1 MIYKGGIEM
10 SARYYGAKTITAVY
24 KGARLV
30 WEAITS
36 CFGSGMWL
44 GARPWKGTDGWRA
57 KP

>member
-1 MIYKGGIEM
+1 MIYKEGKELSSIYFGTKAI
-10 SARYYGAKTITAVY
+10 SAVYYGAK
-24 KGARLV
+24 LV
-30 WEAITS
+30 WEAISS

>member
-1 MIYKGGIEM
+1 MIYKNNLELT
-10 SARYYGAKTITAVY
+10 ARYYGKQAITAVY
-24 KGARLV
+24 HGAKLV
-30 WEAITS
+30 WEAISS

>member
-1 MIYKGGIEM
+1 MIIKNSITM
-10 SARYYGAKTITAVY
+10 QARYYGTKTISAVY
-24 KGARLV
+24 YGAKLV
-30 WEAITS
+30 WEAISS